1 MDNFHTLANQNP
13 NNFIKNTKNDFAYII
28 TIFGNDNYIIGAQ
41 CCSKALQ
48 SNKTRNYD
56 IVIQITADV
65 LYSNHLQD
73 KNEEYTKA
81 ELLKNNFKFFCLSFK

>member
-1 MDNFHTLANQNP
+1 MDNFNTQANQNP

-48 SNKTRNYD
+48 SNK
-56 IVIQITADV
+56 II
-65 LYSNHLQD
+65 LS
-73 KNEEYTKA
+73 
-81 ELLKNNFKFFCLSFK
+81 LKLGVFVVSISSDDDDDDDDESFICEFNNNKYNNIKHIK